1 MNATVIQALWGPST
15 IHHRTENPTH
25 VTSREISIAT
35 SQAVRGIWKDADFDL
50 LWRCWQIMMQQPEWS
65 DQNAQNLTHLHFW
78 ILALWLLLLSSTIQ
92 RMLLVT
98 KSKHLALFVCLYV
111 FLEINICT
119 LFKTRDHYSLL
130 YFWSRPGDK
139 FQGPWRGFK
148 YPISGS
154 GFSDLWHR
162 SQITRRPECL
172 ISVPLPDA
180 PVLNLWNKPQCLT
193 SVCSG

>member
-15 IHHRTENPTH
+15 SPPPHGESHTRHKSGNLNCN
-25 VTSREISIAT
+25 VTSSERHLEGCGFWSAMTLLTNHDAATRMIS
-35 SQAVRGIWKDADFDL
+35 DAK
-50 LWRCWQIMMQQPEWS
+50 
-65 DQNAQNLTHLHFW
+65 NLTHLHW

-130 YFWSRPGDK
+130 LFFWSRPGDK